1 MPEKKEPGF
10 MATSRSPQ
18 PTYVY
23 CQRIAHVRRD
33 TKPPECI
40 LVNGAKLLV
49 PPLIASHVV
58 TGDEITFPLAS
69 LSSLEEAE
77 LCIKKKSHCA
87 HSPELYQA
95 PISYVTQPKK
105 DTRNQLFVSAE
116 VRHGN
121 FGIASVFLPCE
132 VLREYFYCIS
142 PDREGAAQPTLY
154 EMLRMPETASPA
166 ELRVGFKLRD
176 LELQKDNAPRT
187 ERVALERAF
196 NILGQPELRACYD
209 ALLADAEAPAVFPY
223 GGFGSLL
230 VAGEPSR
237 NGRTFFA
244 RRILAFLPECRQRR
258 FWAPLRKCDFYDD
271 RAFYRDVRRRLEL
284 WIDPAVL
291 HITWDATWNQWK
303 HLLPTKME
311 VYATFVQ
318 SGNYRPRRGE
328 LELVQRETV
337 LPSRLEIKLPDEI
350 QEQLN
355 TARTTYRRFGQYSA
369 ALDRIRLCIECRAIE
384 KAELEKMCSELRIPG
399 AFDVAEINWRPDYDP
414 FFYRQLSP
422 RARRI
427 YLFRDEYIFE
437 LERAVVTETPQL
449 GHATYIFAKP
459 KSMEAFLAT
468 YIKVTKDDIRQN
480 RENVA
485 ARLGFQR
492 RVVHGVAPRA
502 WFNELKRRVGE
513 AG

>member
-1 MPEKKEPGF
+1 

-69 LSSLEEAE
+69 LSSSEEAE
-77 LCIKKKSHCA
+77 LCVKKKSHCA

-95 PISYVTQPKK
+95 PIGYVTQPKK

-142 PDREGAAQPTLY
+142 PDREGTEQRTLY
-154 EMLRMPETASPA
+154 EVLRMPATSSPA
-166 ELRVGFKLRD
+166 ELRVGFKLRL
-176 LELQKDNAPRT
+176 LELQRDGASRT
-187 ERVALERAF
+187 ERVVLERVF
-196 NILGQPELRACYD
+196 NILAEPELRACYD
-209 ALLADAEAPAVFPY
+209 MLLADAETPAVFPY

-230 VAGEPSR
+230 VSGERSR
-237 NGRTFFA
+237 DGRTFFA
-244 RRILAFLPECRQRR
+244 RRILAYKPEHRLRR
-258 FWAPLRKCDFYDD
+258 FRAPLRQCDFYDD
-271 RAFYRDVRRRLEL
+271 RAFYRDARRRLEL

-311 VYATFVQ
+311 VSATFVE
-318 SGNYRPRRGE
+318 SGKYRRRRGQW
-328 LELVQRETV
+328 ELVQCETA
-337 LPSRLEIKLPDEI
+337 LSSRLEIKLPDEI
-350 QEQLN
+350 QEQLD
-355 TARTTYRRFGQYSA
+355 TARTTYRRLGQYSV
-369 ALDRIRLCIECRAIE
+369 ALDRIRACIESRAVE
-384 KAELEKMCSELRIPG
+384 KAELEKMCSDLRIPG
-399 AFDVAEINWRPDYDP
+399 DFDVAQINWNPDYDR
-414 FFYRQLSP
+414 FFYRQLSR

-427 YLFRDEYIFE
+427 YLFRDEYIVD
-437 LERAVVTETPQL
+437 LEKAVVVETPQL
-449 GHATYIFAKP
+449 GHATYVFAKP
-459 KSMEAFLAT
+459 KSMEGFLEIYT
-468 YIKVTKDDIRQN
+468 KVTKDDIRHN
-480 RENVA
+480 RDNVA
-485 ARLGFQR
+485 TRLGFQG
-492 RVVHGVAPRA
+492 RVIHGVDPRA
-502 WFNELKRRVGE
+502 WINELKRRVGE